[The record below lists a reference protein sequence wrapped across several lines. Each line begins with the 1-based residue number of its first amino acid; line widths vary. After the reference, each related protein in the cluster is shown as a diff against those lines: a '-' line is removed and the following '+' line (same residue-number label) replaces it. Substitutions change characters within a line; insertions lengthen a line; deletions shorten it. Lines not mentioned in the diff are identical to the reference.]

1 MMLIKKLLAC
11 SLLAVAIVL
20 LLVPAVRG
28 VAESFTVKAGQ
39 EETRT
44 ISLFVEDHVQI
55 RFTVI
60 GQTISTLD
68 FYVTDPHGYTMKTF
82 GATGNVNYVFVCSQE
97 GDYTLHFSN
106 VASTE
111 DKLVS
116 LDYEVTPYIYGIPQ
130 TLFLVLII
138 VGICMVMVTV
148 FILQSKHP

>member
-1 MMLIKKLLAC
+1 MMLNKKRLAC

-44 ISLFVEDHVQI
+44 ISLVVEDHVQI

-60 GQTISTLD
+60 GQTISTLN
-68 FYVTDPHGYTMKTF
+68 FYITDPNGHTMKTF
-82 GATGNVNYVFVCSQE
+82 SAAGNVNYAFICSQK
-97 GDYTLHFSN
+97 GDYMLHFSN

-148 FILQSKHP
+148 FILKSKHP

>member
-1 MMLIKKLLAC
+1 MLIKRHLAF

-20 LLVPAVRG
+20 LLVPAARG
-28 VAESFTVKAGQ
+28 VAQSFTVKAGQ
-39 EETRT
+39 EETR
-44 ISLFVEDHVQI
+44 ILSLVVEDHVQI

-68 FYVTDPHGYTMKTF
+68 FYVTDPNGYIMKTF
-82 GATGNVNYVFVCSQE
+82 GAIGNVNYAFVCSQK

-106 VASTE
+106 VASAE

-116 LDYEVTPYIYGIPQ
+116 LDYDVTPYIYGIPQ
-130 TLFLVLII
+130 TLFLVLVI

-148 FILQSKHP
+148 FILTSKHP